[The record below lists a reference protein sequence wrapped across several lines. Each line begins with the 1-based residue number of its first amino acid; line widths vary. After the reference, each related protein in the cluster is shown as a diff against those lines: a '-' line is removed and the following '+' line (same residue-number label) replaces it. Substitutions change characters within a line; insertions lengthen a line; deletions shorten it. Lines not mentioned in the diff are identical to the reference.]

1 MKAEVTAIALTLLL
15 AVTAE
20 GKGSNG
26 TALFGEITS
35 QLDSKVEELFQQPF
49 FVRLSDESI
58 PIRRRMTFI
67 PYWTYFAMGFADAC
81 DTWFAIENPENELEE
96 RVNVYIAEDSFHY
109 NFFLNDVEKVLG
121 YTLDRFGS
129 YAAVL
134 RHVWGD
140 DTRAVREY
148 IYGWLDCVN
157 RYKDPVVTLA
167 TFEAVEMTLKPI
179 FTTIYKCMYLPE
191 NGLKDLEYFGQK
203 HVQLEANHS
212 QFSWFNDEGT
222 PFLPIGDLEITVEQ
236 RERGLEV
243 ANEIYERSVYVM
255 FLLVLL
261 VTLTRHSLQ
270 KSSYI

>member
-1 MKAEVTAIALTLLL
+1 MKGAVIAVVLTL
-15 AVTAE
+15 VSV
-20 GKGSNG
+20 KGG
-26 TALFGEITS
+26 GAARFGEITS
-35 QLDSKVEELFQQPF
+35 QLDAKVEELFRQPF
-49 FVRLSDESI
+49 FLRLSDESI

-81 DTWFAIENPENELEE
+81 DTWFAIENPQSELEE
-96 RVNVYIAEDSFHY
+96 RVNVYVAEDSFHY
-109 NFFLNDVEKVLG
+109 NFFLHDVERVLG
-121 YTLDRFGS
+121 YTLDRYGS
-129 YAAVL
+129 YAAVM

-179 FTTIYKCMYLPE
+179 FTTIYKHMHLPE
-191 NGLKDLEYFGQK
+191 NGLKDLEYFGEK

-212 QFSWFNDEGT
+212 QFSWFNEGKT

-243 ANEIYERSVYVM
+243 ANEIYERYI
-255 FLLVLL
+255 
-261 VTLTRHSLQ
+261 HSKLH
-270 KSSYI
+270 

>member
-1 MKAEVTAIALTLLL
+1 MKAEVTSITLTLLL

-20 GKGSNG
+20 EKGSNG

-81 DTWFAIENPENELEE
+81 DTWFAIEYPENELEE

-179 FTTIYKCMYLPE
+179 FTTIYKCMYLPD

-222 PFLPIGDLEITVEQ
+222 PVLPIGDLEITVEQ

-255 FLLVLL
+255 FLL
-261 VTLTRHSLQ
+261 TIG
-270 KSSYI
+270 KYY